1 MTHPPQIRNLERVAT
16 ILASVPERFV
26 FTGGA
31 TICLYVDEILQDELR
46 PTLDVDCVVEIFSRS
61 EYYTLAERLRG
72 IGLEECTEPSAPLC
86 RWCYQ
91 DLIIDVMPCDPEVLG
106 FSNRWYGEGIANKIA
121 HILPSGRVIDIF
133 SPVYLLASKVEA
145 FLGRGKDL
153 RLSKDVEDIVI
164 LLDGCEVLEAEFN
177 RTRGEVKVFLGSWFR
192 ENRENLQEA
201 VLSFLPT
208 SSVDREDL
216 VIDLIE
222 RLGQVI

>member
-1 MTHPPQIRNLERVAT
+1 MTHPQIRNLERVAT
-16 ILASVPERFV
+16 VLAAVPERFV

-61 EYYTLAERLRG
+61 EYYTLMERLREV
-72 IGLEECTEPSAPLC
+72 GLEECTEPNAPLC
-86 RWCYQ
+86 RWQYQ
-91 DLIIDVMPCDPEVLG
+91 DLIIDIMPCEPGVLG
-106 FSNRWYGEGIANKIA
+106 FSNRWYGEGIKNAIA
-121 HILPSGRVIDIF
+121 YNLPSGQVIDIF

-177 RTRGEVKVFLGSWFR
+177 RTRGEVKDFLGSWFR

-222 RLGQVI
+222 RFGQVI

>member
-1 MTHPPQIRNLERVAT
+1 M
-16 ILASVPERFV
+16 
-26 FTGGA
+26 
-31 TICLYVDEILQDELR
+31 
-46 PTLDVDCVVEIFSRS
+46 
-61 EYYTLAERLRG
+61 
-72 IGLEECTEPSAPLC
+72 
-86 RWCYQ
+86 
-91 DLIIDVMPCDPEVLG
+91 
-106 FSNRWYGEGIANKIA
+106 
-121 HILPSGRVIDIF
+121 
-133 SPVYLLASKVEA
+133 ASKVEA

-177 RTRGEVKVFLGSWFR
+177 RTRGEVKDFLGSWFR

-222 RLGQVI
+222 RFGQVI

>member
-1 MTHPPQIRNLERVAT
+1 MRNSL
-16 ILASVPERFV
+16 
-26 FTGGA
+26 
-31 TICLYVDEILQDELR
+31 
-46 PTLDVDCVVEIFSRS
+46 EIFSRS
-61 EYYTLAERLRG
+61 EYYTLMERLREV
-72 IGLEECTEPSAPLC
+72 GLEECTEPNAPLC
-86 RWCYQ
+86 RWQYQ
-91 DLIIDVMPCDPEVLG
+91 DLIIDIMPCEPGVLG
-106 FSNRWYGEGIANKIA
+106 FSNRWYGEGIKNAIA
-121 HILPSGRVIDIF
+121 YNLPSGQVIDIF

-177 RTRGEVKVFLGSWFR
+177 RTRGEVKDFLGSWFR

-201 VLSFLPT
+201 VLSFLPA

>member
-1 MTHPPQIRNLERVAT
+1 MSHPTIRNLERVAAV
-16 ILASVPERFV
+16 LANVPERFV

-46 PTLDVDCVVEIFSRS
+46 PTLDVDCVVEIFSRA

-72 IGLEECTEPSAPLC
+72 VGLEECAQADAPLC
-86 RWCYQ
+86 RWRYQ
-91 DLIIDVMPCDPEVLG
+91 DLIVDVMPCDARILG
-106 FSNRWYGEGIANKIA
+106 FSNRWYGEGISNKIA
-121 HILPSGRVIDIF
+121 YILPSGRVIDIF

-153 RLSKDVEDIVI
+153 RLSKDIEDIVI
-164 LLDGCEVLEAEFN
+164 LLDGCEVLEEEFN
-177 RTRGEVKVFLGSWFR
+177 RTKGAVKVFLGSWFR

-201 VLSFLPT
+201 VLSFLPD

-222 RLGQVI
+222 RFGQVV